1 MPAVA
6 AALCI
11 AMLRRNNGECNMKI
25 VVYPQQLG
33 NAGLQSNPY
42 ICDFVAA
49 MTAAGAQVANG
60 PARNPLIGMLPRCL
74 AGDALVLHWLE
85 NVPDYKH
92 GAVQTVCA
100 LAMLAAARLTGHKV
114 VWFLHNNRS
123 HAASHQW
130 QKRLITRALMRHSS
144 LVVTHA
150 SQGLDALR
158 SQCPE
163 RKGRAVWLHHPTK
176 NRIALARECRNA
188 AAGGGPEADVLIWGT
203 ISPYKGVDQW
213 LQYVVD
219 HQLPLRVRI
228 VGHCG
233 DAGLAGRIAE
243 LARRAPAATFI
254 NRSITFDQLAAE
266 VARARFVL
274 VPYAAESVLS
284 SGILMDSLSVGA
296 KVIGP
301 DVGSFRDYAAEPLL
315 SVSTFRSLADVARIV
330 AEDGGQPADLDGYER
345 FLDAHSW
352 AHFAGQLTKLIEEL

>member
-1 MPAVA
+1 
-6 AALCI
+6 
-11 AMLRRNNGECNMKI
+11 MKI

-42 ICDFVAA
+42 IRDFVAA
-49 MTAAGAQVANG
+49 MKAAGVQVANG

-74 AGDALVLHWLE
+74 DGDALVLHWLE

-92 GAVQTVCA
+92 GAVQTACA
-100 LAMLAAARLTGHKV
+100 LAMLAAARVTGRKV

-130 QKRLITRALMRHSS
+130 QKRLLTRALMRHSS

-163 RKGRAVWLHHPTK
+163 RKGQAVWLHHPTK
-176 NRIALARECRNA
+176 NRLDMARKCRGEA
-188 AAGGGPEADVLIWGT
+188 AATEADVLIWGT
-203 ISPYKGVDQW
+203 ISPYKGVDEW

-233 DAGLAGRIAE
+233 NARLASRIAGLAGQ
-243 LARRAPAATFI
+243 APSATFS
-254 NRSITFDQLAAE
+254 NRSITFEELAAE

-301 DVGSFRDYAAEPLL
+301 NVGSFRDYAAEPLL
-315 SVSTFRSLADVARIV
+315 RVSTFDSLADVERIV
-330 AEDGGQPADLDGYER
+330 ADDDGTPADLDSYGR
-345 FLDAHSW
+345 FLDAHDW
-352 AHFAGQLTKLIEEL
+352 PHFAAQLTGLVEQLK